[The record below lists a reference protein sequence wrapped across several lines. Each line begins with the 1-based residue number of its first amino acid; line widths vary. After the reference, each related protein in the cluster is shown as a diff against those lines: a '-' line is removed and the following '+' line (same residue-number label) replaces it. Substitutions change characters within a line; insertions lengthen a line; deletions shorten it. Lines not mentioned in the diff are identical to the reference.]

1 VGSSPIVVVLFDFL
15 SHFFKFILF
24 ILSCNQIFFC
34 PTAVT
39 YSGIQK
45 YNTRLYIRQQYLAMS
60 FFYFLS
66 HFFRSYYLFCPAIT
80 YSFVLPQL
88 HIQVSKNIIHAFLF
102 VINTWLCRIRNF
114 GCRIGVILFVF
125 HCHPFF

>member
-60 FFYFLS
+60 HS
-66 HFFRSYYLFCPAIT
+66 EFRMQDWCNSVC
-80 YSFVLPQL
+80 LPL
-88 HIQVSKNIIHAFLF
+88 P
-102 VINTWLCRIRNF
+102 
-114 GCRIGVILFVF
+114 
-125 HCHPFF
+125 PFFLNNSSLEKEYFKFVAKQEVDLSEVNG